1 MNPPGAGGS
10 YPGDIPDRGATV
22 WGRPLDWIL
31 PTPVPARYRL
41 VPDGERRWR
50 GIGAVH
56 LWLLGFTARKAWVA
70 ALSDDPVTVGHLRD
84 EVAPDVDECR
94 LAVGVLRRRL
104 MAARDHQDMLSGRT
118 AMQAR

>member
-1 MNPPGAGGS
+1 
-10 YPGDIPDRGATV
+10 
-22 WGRPLDWIL
+22 
-31 PTPVPARYRL
+31 L

-56 LWLLGFTARKAWVA
+56 LWLLGFTARRAWVA

-84 EVAPDVDECR
+84 EVARDVDEQR

-104 MAARDHQDMLSGRT
+104 MAARDHDDVISGRT
-118 AMQAR
+118 AARSIHCS